1 MEINKTIKLTNST
14 YSCNSDFDVSS
25 IESFPLKYNLMRL
38 ENTELFNRFL
48 MFGKALRTL
57 IVWLFSLELTDLS
70 IRTNCSRISKNCH
83 LLSHIELQQL
93 LSYKIKYNYKII

>member
-1 MEINKTIKLTNST
+1 MLLHIEPIIFKLKTVKLTNST

-25 IESFPLKYNLMRL
+25 VESFPLKYNLIRL
-38 ENTELFNRFL
+38 EKTELFNRFL

-70 IRTNCSRISKNCH
+70 IRTKCSRTSKNCQ
-83 LLSHIELQQL
+83 I
-93 LSYKIKYNYKII
+93 